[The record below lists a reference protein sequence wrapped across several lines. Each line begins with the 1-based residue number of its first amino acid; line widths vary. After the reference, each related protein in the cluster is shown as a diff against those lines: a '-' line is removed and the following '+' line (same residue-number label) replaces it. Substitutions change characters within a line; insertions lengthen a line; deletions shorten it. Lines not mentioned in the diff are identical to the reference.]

1 MAWKLVLN
9 EGFTTEIL
17 LSKVVLITDLR
28 SLQLISY
35 ESVEY
40 TSILRSIESEELL
53 HSPKQNASVAL
64 HPFVSSL

>member
-53 HSPKQNASVAL
+53 YSPKQNASVAL